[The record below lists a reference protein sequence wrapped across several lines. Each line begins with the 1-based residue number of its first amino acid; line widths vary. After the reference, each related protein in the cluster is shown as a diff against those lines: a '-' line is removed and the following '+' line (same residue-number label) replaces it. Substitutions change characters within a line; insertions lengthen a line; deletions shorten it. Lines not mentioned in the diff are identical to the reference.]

1 MTVVSLTPEEA
12 RVLGCLMEKAVT
24 TPDSYPLS
32 VNALVSACNQTTNR
46 EPIVQYS
53 EATVERALDSL
64 REKELTRRVKSTG
77 QRVIKHRHVAEEALG
92 LDRPEA
98 TLLGVLLLR
107 GAQTPGELKQ
117 RTERWHS
124 FRSLDDVEE
133 ALARLA
139 GAGFAQRLE
148 RRPGQ
153 KEARWMQLL
162 APVDA
167 PGPTAAAEPAPAIAE
182 PAAEPA
188 REPEPTAAEPH
199 SLEIRDPATG
209 TVLRSVAVTEAGE
222 IEQKVAR
229 ARAAQAAWA
238 ARTYEA
244 RAATLRSFRAL
255 LEQEAEEC
263 AQLTTSEIGKPI
275 RQARNEVRAVLE
287 RIDWNIEHAGPVVE
301 PRTVNT
307 NERISYEPVGVVAH
321 VSAWNYPYFVGLNS
335 IVPALLVGNAVCYK
349 PSEHATLTGLRLVDL
364 LHRAGVPVDVVH
376 TIVGAGLTG
385 AALVEADIDLVCFTG
400 SYPTGRQVAR
410 AAAERLVRV
419 QLELGGKDAAYVADD
434 VDIEEA
440 ALGVAEGGFY
450 NGGQSCSATERVYV
464 HEAVWE
470 PFVAALVEVVSAYR
484 VGDPRD
490 EATDVGPLTRAGQL
504 DVLEAQVAD
513 AVDRGGKVLCGGER
527 LERTG
532 NWYLPT
538 VVVDVPDDAALMR
551 DESFGPVIGVARV
564 RDDDEATA
572 RMDDTE
578 FGLGA
583 SVFTRDQ
590 ARAER
595 VLSGLDVGNA
605 YWNTADRSC
614 VRLPWAGRR
623 HSGLGTSMSESG
635 VRAFVREKAWHL
647 FA

>member
-1 MTVVSLTPEEA
+1 MTVSLTPEEA

-53 EATVERALDSL
+53 EATVEHALDSL

-124 FRSLDDVEE
+124 FRSLDDVED

-139 GAGFAQRLE
+139 GTGFAQRLE

-162 APVDA
+162 APVDV
-167 PGPTAAAEPAPAIAE
+167 PTSVAVAEPPPTVAAPAR
-182 PAAEPA
+182 EPA
-188 REPEPTAAEPH
+188 REPEPVAAEPH

-209 TVLRSVAVTEAGE
+209 TIVRSVAVTEVGE

-229 ARAAQAAWA
+229 ARAAQPAWA

-244 RAATLRSFRAL
+244 RAATLRSFRDL

-263 AQLTTSEIGKPI
+263 AQLTTTEMGKPI

-287 RIDWNIEHAGPVVE
+287 RIDWNIEHAGAVVE
-301 PRTVNT
+301 PRTVT
-307 NERISYEPVGVVAH
+307 GNESITYEPVGVVAH
-321 VSAWNYPYFVGLNS
+321 ISAWNYPYFVGLNS

-364 LHRAGVPVDVVH
+364 LHRGGVPVDVVH
-376 TIVGAGLTG
+376 AIVGGGPTG
-385 AALVEADIDLVCFTG
+385 AALVEADVDLVCFTG
-400 SYPTGRQVAR
+400 SYPTGRRVAR
-410 AAAERLVRV
+410 AASERLVRV

-434 VDIEEA
+434 VDVEEA
-440 ALGVAEGGFY
+440 ALAVAEGAFY

-464 HEAVWE
+464 HEAIWE
-470 PFVAALVEVVSAYR
+470 LFVAALVEVVSAYR

-490 EATDVGPLTRAGQL
+490 DGTDVGPLTRAEQL
-504 DVLEAQVAD
+504 DVLDAQLAD

-527 LERTG
+527 LDRPG
-532 NWYLPT
+532 NWFAPT

-564 RDDDEATA
+564 SDDDEAGA

-583 SVFTRDQ
+583 AVFTRDHT
-590 ARAER
+590 RAER
-595 VLSGLDVGNA
+595 VLSRLDVGNA

-623 HSGLGTSMSESG
+623 HSGMGTSMSESG

-647 FA
+647 FG